1 MHEITSRLKAALADR
16 YAIEEELGAGGMATV
31 YLAEDLKHHRKV
43 AVKVLRP
50 ELAAILGGE
59 RFLKEIEVTAS
70 LQHPHILPLHDSG
83 EADSFL
89 YYVMPYVEGE
99 SLRDKLNR
107 DKQLGIEET
116 VEIAKGVAAAL
127 DYAHRQGVIHR
138 DIKPENILIHD
149 GQPVVADFGIALA
162 VTTAGGTRLTE
173 TGLSLGTPQYM
184 SPEQATGEREVTA
197 KSDVYSLGAV
207 VYEMLV
213 GDPPHTGSTVQAI
226 IAKVVSVEPTP
237 ITDVRHTAPRNVDA
251 AVQKALAKVPADRFA
266 RATEFAEALT
276 NPAFALPT
284 TRSSLQA
291 APEVSAGAAWQALRK
306 WLVVVASLL
315 LVVAAVFGWALRP
328 ILKPVAQSVDVTSFT
343 VPVAAGHE
351 MRSGLLANLT
361 LSPDGR
367 TLVYWAQGGLHV
379 RVLDRFESVPL
390 DGTEGAENPFFSPD
404 GKWIGFSEGGVLK
417 KVSVDG
423 GPVTEIASAAVG
435 QGFGASWSEDGT
447 IVYSGGSFELW
458 RVAAAAGDPEQVTA
472 VPDTAPENYHTWPQ
486 SLDGGKLVLF
496 TAQGPSALWEDAKI
510 VLQDLE
516 TGERKTVIERGTH
529 GRYVPTGHIVYAEAT
544 GTLLAVP
551 FDLARREV
559 TGAPFP
565 VESGVRVAVWGGA
578 ASFAVSH
585 GGTLAFVRG
594 SNWTNNL
601 LWWVD
606 RGGRRVQLGDPLTA
620 AFVALS
626 PDGGRIAMSV
636 SQPHN
641 TDIFLLDAVT
651 GERERFTFDAV
662 WDETPVWSPDGRRIA
677 YGAEWKGQAMRVYVM
692 AVDAAVEPLLVYTH
706 ERHVHLTSWS
716 PDGRWLAFFAFDPEN
731 QLDIYV
737 VQVDSVENVIPVAVT
752 SASESEARF
761 SPDGRWLA
769 YASDETGSS
778 EVYVVQFPATAGK
791 QQVSIDGGVNPR
803 WSALG
808 DELFFW
814 KGDTLMATRVST
826 AGWFRRETP
835 RPLFALPDAL
845 PNVGG
850 YDVTADGQRF
860 LVRVKN
866 PDAPAKEIHVVVNW
880 FEELKAKVGN

>member
-1 MHEITSRLKAALADR
+1 MSNPVERLAAALSDR
-16 YAIEEELGAGGMATV
+16 YRIESELGSGGMATV

-50 ELAAILGGE
+50 ELAAVVGAE
-59 RFLKEIEVTAS
+59 RFLKEIEVTAN
-70 LQHPHILPLHDSG
+70 LQHPHILPLFDSG
-83 EADSFL
+83 EANGFL

-99 SLRDKLNR
+99 SLRDKLSR
-107 DKQLGIEET
+107 EKQLGIDEAVKITE
-116 VEIAKGVAAAL
+116 AVASAL
-127 DYAHRQGVIHR
+127 DYAHRHTVIHR
-138 DIKPENILIHD
+138 DIKPANILLHD

-162 VTTAGGTRLTE
+162 VSAAGGERLTE
-173 TGLSLGTPQYM
+173 TGLSLGTPEYM
-184 SPEQATGEREVTA
+184 SPEQATGDRELDA
-197 KSDVYSLGAV
+197 RCDIYSLGCV
-207 VYEMLV
+207 TYEMLV
-213 GDPPHTGSTVQAI
+213 GEPPHTGPTVQAV
-226 IAKVVSVEPTP
+226 IAKVLVEE
-237 ITDVRHTAPRNVDA
+237 PRRVTLA
-251 AVQKALAKVPADRFA
+251 RKTVPPHVELAVHKALEKLPADRFA
-266 RATEFAEALT
+266 TGREFAEALT
-276 NPAFALPT
+276 DPRLAPVAVTRPSTQAEPA
-284 TRSSLQA
+284 
-291 APEVSAGAAWQALRK
+291 VSAAAAWQAFGR
-306 WLVVVASLL
+306 WAVVLALFLL
-315 LVVAAVFGWALRP
+315 GFGAVLGRFLGRTT
-328 ILKPVAQSVDVTSFT
+328 KPVAQSVDVTSFT

-351 MRSGLLANLT
+351 MPRALLTNLT

-367 TLVYWAQGGLHV
+367 TLVYGAQDRLHV
-379 RVLDRFESVPL
+379 RALAGFESEPL
-390 DGTEGAENPFFSPD
+390 AGTEGAGTPFFSPD
-404 GKWIGFSEGGVLK
+404 GQWIGFTQGGMLM

-423 GPVTEIASAAVG
+423 GPITEIASARVG
-435 QGFGASWSEDGT
+435 VSFGASWSEDGT

-594 SNWTNNL
+594 SNWTRDL

-620 AFVALS
+620 TFVALS

-716 PDGRWLAFFAFDPEN
+716 PDGRWLAFSAFDPEN

-752 SASESEARF
+752 SASESGARF

-769 YASDETGSS
+769 YRSDETGSS
-778 EVYVVQFPATAGK
+778 EVYVVQFPPTGGK
-791 QQVSIDGGVNPR
+791 QQVSTDGGVTPR
-803 WSALG
+803 WSAAG

-826 AGWFRRETP
+826 AGSFRRETP
-835 RPLFALPDAL
+835 RPLFALPD
-845 PNVGG
+845 VGD

-860 LVRVKN
+860 LVMVKN
-866 PDAPAKEIHVVVNW
+866 PDAPAEEIHVVLNW
-880 FEELKAKVGN
+880 FEKLKARAGN